1 MALLDFSL
9 PASDPNNPNGVTSA
23 SDLQRRLLAA
33 QLMQKNGSDTSPIQ
47 SPWQGAARMV
57 QAALGGW
64 DEGQLNK
71 QAAAGAKANSD
82 ALAAAL
88 GGMGG
93 AAAPAAGGGSVTA
106 TPAAATIPGA
116 SAPVASGG
124 FSGPASIAPYAASIA
139 KVESAGSGDYSA
151 QGPVLDSGDR
161 AYGKY
166 QVMGANI
173 PQWTKAA
180 LGQSLTPAQFL
191 ASPQAQDAV
200 FAQQFG
206 NSLQKYGNPQD
217 AASVWFTGKPLAQAG
232 ANVSD
237 GYSTNGQY
245 QDKFSR
251 ALAQQLAMTGGQP
264 SAAPV
269 AASTQAPAQAPP
281 QVASLGSLSGI
292 GGGAALPAT
301 TPLPPPRPA
310 NLGAAP
316 APTQVASNDSE
327 DDATPIAGGQVAAL
341 PPSAAPQPQAVPT
354 APARPAIDT
363 QKLLAVISSPYSTPA
378 QQQIATALLQSAMK
392 QDQYSAPYK
401 DQFGNVVQRAAN
413 GELKVINA
421 AEKPES
427 DLWQATPDGMMYNK
441 KTGEIKQGTSGGKP
455 FLMGEDHYGGKIY
468 GTMKNGVP
476 TPLQQQPDQGAASAP
491 ANPNLHG
498 EEFLQTLDPGM
509 AGQVRSIIEGRT
521 PYPTGMLLK
530 TPYGERLSTYV
541 TQADP
546 TFEAGNATARVAAR
560 KEFLSGGPSSPAGVI
575 TAGNTA
581 LQHLGDLSDAAEQ
594 LGNYNTTIPGNNLLN
609 AGKNALMA
617 GDNAVPLARFNNT
630 VAKYVDEATKFYR
643 GAGGT
648 EADIQR
654 DIKNLSPNMS
664 PSELRAAI
672 DQSATLMQGKINALQ
687 DRWRKAMGPMV
698 PDIPIVQPESQ
709 AALSRI
715 QQRAQPGGPAAGGDP
730 LSQAR
735 AAIAAGA
742 PRGAVIQRLQQHGI
756 DPSGL

>member
-93 AAAPAAGGGSVTA
+93 AAAPAAGGGSVTE
-106 TPAAATIPGA
+106 TPAASADAGA
-116 SAPVASGG
+116 SSGSSLPAMASGASPANMASMLLG
-124 FSGPASIAPYAASIA
+124 KNENDNRSEIASYLAQGHHGMDPATTPWCAAFTGSALEHAGLPSIPASEGGNIATSYLRYGVPVQGAPQPGDVV
-139 KVESAGSGDYSA
+139 VESRGLSAGQLGGHVGIATGQVDANGRIQMLSG
-151 QGPVLDSGDR
+151 
-161 AYGKY
+161 
-166 QVMGANI
+166 N
-173 PQWTKAA
+173 
-180 LGQSLTPAQFL
+180 
-191 ASPQAQDAV
+191 
-200 FAQQFG
+200 
-206 NSLQKYGNPQD
+206 YGNAVKLGWEDP
-217 AASVWFTGKPLAQAG
+217 ASVT
-232 ANVSD
+232 V
-237 GYSTNGQY
+237 
-245 QDKFSR
+245 R
-251 ALAQQLAMTGGQP
+251 R
-264 SAAPV
+264 AAP
-269 AASTQAPAQAPP
+269 A

-292 GGGAALPAT
+292 SGGAPLPDPQGAA
-301 TPLPPPRPA
+301 PLPPPRPA

-327 DDATPIAGGQVAAL
+327 DDAAPIAGGQVAAL
-341 PPSAAPQPQAVPT
+341 PSSAAPQPQAVPT

-441 KTGEIKQGTSGGKP
+441 KTGEVKQGTSGGKP
-455 FLMGEDHYGGKIY
+455 FLMGEDRYGGKIY

-609 AGKNALMA
+609 AGRNALMA

-643 GAGGT
+643 GLEREGFSVTKTNGGHMRI
-648 EADIQR
+648 ER
-654 DIKNLSPNMS
+654 DDLSGPVFG
-664 PSELRAAI
+664 PSTPGDRGGWRNVVAKIRRMMRE
-672 DQSATLMQGKINALQ
+672 GK
-687 DRWRKAMGPMV
+687 P
-698 PDIPIVQPESQ
+698 
-709 AALSRI
+709 
-715 QQRAQPGGPAAGGDP
+715 
-730 LSQAR
+730 
-735 AAIAAGA
+735 
-742 PRGAVIQRLQQHGI
+742 
-756 DPSGL
+756 